1 MLLSDKNVDKKQQMS
16 LKQKLLNNYL
26 YNEATEMLCSAVPM
40 VGVNGIHCEAMSNEG
55 KHQIKRMD
63 AGAICEENKILI

>member
-1 MLLSDKNVDKKQQMS
+1 
-16 LKQKLLNNYL
+16 
-26 YNEATEMLCSAVPM
+26 MLCSAVPM